1 MDASKIITRL
11 EGLKSE
17 RTLHDA
23 IWRECF
29 DLTYPLRGSGFNGV
43 KLTAQQGADR
53 NADNLDSTA
62 TDSVRVLAS
71 SMQSGATPANSLWFG
86 LDAGNESEEEK
97 YYLSEAAQVLW
108 ENIHMSNFDS
118 VGYESLIDMV
128 AAGWFAMYIGE
139 DSLKGGLSFEG
150 WPLAQCYCTSTNAK
164 GTVDTVYRDYKL
176 SASQAMNQFKQA
188 GDELP
193 ESITLALSQNKPD
206 MMFNFIHCVEPRST
220 YMVNAKMAKNMP
232 IASCHVEVESK
243 KVVRESGYQEM
254 PVIVPRWMMIPGTAY
269 AVGPVYDALADIRE
283 LNALKRLD
291 KMSAEINIAGMW
303 IAENDGV
310 LNPTTIKV
318 GPRKV
323 IVANSVDSM
332 KELKTSANW
341 QLADERI
348 SQLQNSIR
356 KILMANHLEPQD
368 GPVISATE
376 AHINVNLIRQLLG
389 PVFGRMQSEYLQP
402 LIERCFGIA
411 YRAGALGEA
420 PASLINRE
428 FHVRYLSP
436 LARAQKL
443 EDVTAIE
450 RLNNNIGQIV
460 AIDQTIV
467 DNIDFDEQARVL
479 AEALGV
485 PVKTMRKKVDVDTLR
500 QKRNE
505 AMQEQQQQAMVQQ
518 LQAKAGEAAINTAL
532 QPKAA

>member
-254 PVIVPRWMMIPGTAY
+254 PVVVPRWMMIPGTAY

-356 KILMANHLEPQD
+356 KILQLTNA
-368 GPVISATE
+368 
-376 AHINVNLIRQLLG
+376 LIR
-389 PVFGRMQSEYLQP
+389 
-402 LIERCFGIA
+402 
-411 YRAGALGEA
+411 
-420 PASLINRE
+420 
-428 FHVRYLSP
+428 
-436 LARAQKL
+436 
-443 EDVTAIE
+443 
-450 RLNNNIGQIV
+450 
-460 AIDQTIV
+460 
-467 DNIDFDEQARVL
+467 
-479 AEALGV
+479 
-485 PVKTMRKKVDVDTLR
+485 
-500 QKRNE
+500 
-505 AMQEQQQQAMVQQ
+505 
-518 LQAKAGEAAINTAL
+518 
-532 QPKAA
+532 